1 MKKGF
6 LATLFAAAVSF
17 AGTQAALAVAPTIVP
32 FPDIQ
37 IGDMEDNPAGGSDNN
52 FFIFTNAFQFSTH
65 VTDSDST
72 AGQMLWS
79 FAEYYE
85 PGTGSP
91 YSDLQQE
98 FQINGKNPIA
108 VGLNAV
114 ANETSN
120 SYPNAKNPGVNA
132 LNLTSDWA
140 TFRDIL
146 FSPTNQTAPFVPAVT
161 PTQSAYSATVGK
173 NVVLYVRDQ
182 DQNVAQDVIRVKTKD
197 GDFDKISQSFTPVL
211 DQGNPSAVSPATTTM
226 AGWIESGLNSTS
238 GDPVAQPG
246 GGTAFDDVDRTDQ
259 GGTTINPATPTTTQT
274 DLGTIVRPNTKRYRI
289 LGWTNPTGVSYPG
302 SGSYLRGKFYVY
314 TNNGAADAV
323 NKYPN
328 FRFRLQNGGA
338 QDGAVNMSYSSTGN
352 SGGNTGDGSL
362 DYAAFDDAASETA
375 SGQYLKPSRT
385 STKPSLYRVDYD
397 PVDVPAA
404 GAQPIQP
411 TFESFAFQDPAAA
424 TIFLAQCTIL
434 TYPALTDA
442 TGTQIFAYNRATTAA
457 SQGIQTVN
465 NTTVFAGFATGG
477 FNVENN
483 FTFGYR
489 QHLFVGANNATES
502 ENVGSTGILIDTGA
516 ANPAEANRFITGIAD
531 LQYSANASKARIQ
544 SGKLYRGRFYATSDV
559 VTTAASAATEKQGNI
574 RFRLQTANGV
584 VNCYNE
590 IQGGGLQNKTAY
602 NTGSDANY
610 RDNVIAGQALP
621 GVNSVNPEFDATL
634 TPGGFDGGWY
644 TVMMN
649 TPLDM
654 DIRRD
659 VGGTIASAFGNLAAS
674 PGPGSSLPATA
685 TFPSSRDIKTGIDA
699 YTVPKDL
706 VIGGAT
712 ITGYA
717 DANRAKVAT
726 TAVKL
731 FEYDQ
736 LDDGVYP
743 Y

>member
-17 AGTQAALAVAPTIVP
+17 AGTQAALAVAPTIQP

-37 IGDMEDNPAGGSDNN
+37 IGDMEDNPVGGSDNN
-52 FFIFTNAFQFSTH
+52 FFIFTNAFQLSTH

-79 FAEYYE
+79 FAEYYDA
-85 PGTGSP
+85 GAP
-91 YSDLQQE
+91 YSDSQQE
-98 FQINGKNPIA
+98 FQVNGKNPIA
-108 VGLNAV
+108 VGITAV

-120 SYPNAKNPGVNA
+120 SYPNAKNPGANQI
-132 LNLTSDWA
+132 NLTSDWA

-182 DQNVAQDVIRVKTKD
+182 DQNVAQDVIKVKTKD
-197 GDFDKISQSFTPVL
+197 QDFDKVSQSTTIVF
-211 DQGNPSAVSPATTTM
+211 DQGNPSATGSATTTM
-226 AGWIESGLNSTS
+226 GGWVESGLNATS
-238 GDPVAQPG
+238 GDVTAQPG
-246 GGTAFDDVDRTDQ
+246 GGTAFDDVDRTDN
-259 GGTTINPATPTTTQT
+259 TNAINPATPSTTAT
-274 DLGTIVRPNTKRYRI
+274 DLGTIVRASSHRYRI

-302 SGSYLRGKFYVY
+302 AGSYLRGKFYVY
-314 TNNGAADAV
+314 TNNAAADAV

-328 FRFRLQNGGA
+328 FRARLQNGGA
-338 QDGAVNMSYSSTGN
+338 QDGAVNVGYSSTGN

-362 DYAAFDDAASETA
+362 DYASFNDPASEIS
-375 SGQYLKPSRT
+375 SGQYLKPSRL

-411 TFESFAFQDPAAA
+411 TWEAFAFQDPAAA
-424 TIFLAQCTIL
+424 TIYLAQCTIL

-442 TGTQIFAYNRATTAA
+442 AGAQIFAYNRATTAA
-457 SQGIQTVN
+457 SQGIQTVDN
-465 NTTVFAGFATGG
+465 VTVFSGRAFGG

-489 QHLFVGANNATES
+489 QHLFIGSNNAVETEAA
-502 ENVGSTGILIDTGA
+502 GTTGLMIDTGA
-516 ANPAEANRFITGIAD
+516 GNTAENDKFIVGIVDA
-531 LQYSANASKARIQ
+531 QYSANASKARIQ

-574 RFRLQTANGV
+574 RFRLQSADGV
-584 VNCYNE
+584 ISCYNE

-621 GVNSVNPEFDATL
+621 GVNSVNPEFDGTL
-634 TPGGFDGGWY
+634 TPAGFDGGWY
-644 TVMMN
+644 TVMMD
-649 TPLDM
+649 TPLDL

-659 VGGTIASAFGNLAAS
+659 VGGTIASAFGNLAAA

-699 YTVPKDL
+699 YTVPKNL
-706 VIGGAT
+706 QIGAT
-712 ITGYA
+712 LITGYA

-726 TAVKL
+726 TAIKL

-736 LDDGVYP
+736 IDDGTYP